1 MVDGLHCKAVN
12 PINCLPCH
20 SNESIIQAF
29 LPNAVIARPA
39 TQGVCVLCRNALY
52 NPAQLPT
59 VFPVLLAVRLILST
73 NPTTLAAGQTLLEKN
88 TTLVLTY
95 LAVPKNSSEV
105 IIVQGISF
113 NAGKS

>member
-29 LPNAVIARPA
+29 LPKEVIARPA

-73 NPTTLAAGQTLLEKN
+73 IPTTLAAGQILHKN
-88 TTLVLTY
+88 EYDAGPALFGH
-95 LAVPKNSSEV
+95 PKKQFRNNNCSGY
-105 IIVQGISF
+105 IL
-113 NAGKS
+113 